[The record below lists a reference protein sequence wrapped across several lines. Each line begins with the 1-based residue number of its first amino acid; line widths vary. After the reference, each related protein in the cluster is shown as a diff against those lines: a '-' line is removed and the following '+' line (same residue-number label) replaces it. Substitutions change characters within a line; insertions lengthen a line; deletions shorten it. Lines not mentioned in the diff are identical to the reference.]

1 MPPFI
6 QQHRNICPQLHN
18 IAVFGLD
25 ASADQFQHGAGS
37 NPASATKFGHGA
49 RILRAFIQ
57 RFHSSLFKLPG
68 SASVGSGLF

>member
-25 ASADQFQHGAGS
+25 ASADQFQHGAR
-37 NPASATKFGHGA
+37 PVC
-49 RILRAFIQ
+49 LRAH
-57 RFHSSLFKLPG
+57 RFLL
-68 SASVGSGLF
+68 SGAVTPKP